1 MNQIFTKILNPGPL
15 LSQSVR
21 GLRGQAGAYRQE
33 RVVLNEDGSVIVCW
47 HPEPK
52 FPFELTRPVPRTIP
66 INSKY
71 ESTQIK
77 YYGSHVPLFYYP
89 INTKLRYFIGQ

>member
-1 MNQIFTKILNPGPL
+1 MLRILNTKLLSPCSL

-21 GLRGQAGAYRQE
+21 GLNGQSGAYRQE
-33 RVVLNEDGSVIVCW
+33 RIVLNEDGSVIICW

-66 INSKY
+66 VDSK
-71 ESTQIK
+71 
-77 YYGSHVPLFYYP
+77 
-89 INTKLRYFIGQ
+89 